1 MQAHFPFARVDCAIF
16 FCLLDPSSSSSK
28 STGLLLGVKP
38 FMNQL
43 EELLNQ
49 EESRGRAQV
58 PSGGITISVTP
69 KPNALEVLLQGTH
82 PIRLKDM
89 ETHKKLIASQEEA
102 FK

>member
-1 MQAHFPFARVDCAIF
+1 MF
-16 FCLLDPSSSSSK
+16 FCLIDPSSSSSK
-28 STGLLLGVKP
+28 SSGLLPGVKP

-43 EELLNQ
+43 EQLLNQ
-49 EESRGRAQV
+49 EEPRSRSQA

-69 KPNALEVLLQGTH
+69 KPNAVEVLLVGTH
-82 PIRLKDM
+82 PVRPKDM